1 MNIAGYTRF
10 LSGLVVAAVFAAAAG
25 PLLANDNEYTD
36 PKNFAQWTVM
46 GPDGGD
52 ARTVVI
58 DPRDKDRLYIS
69 TLDGQIHTSAD
80 GGKTWRLLVNLEQP
94 QLVIDDLMVDRRDSS
109 VLYAAGH
116 RHKGAGGFFKS
127 TDGGKTWMSSAELAR
142 EPIHAM
148 AQSEADPDQLFVG
161 TTGGVW
167 RSLDSGD
174 TWSRISSESMPI
186 NVNSLA
192 VDPKNPTTIYAGT
205 WWRPYKSTD
214 DGKSW
219 RLIKDGMI
227 DDSDVFA
234 ITINDRNHDHIVA
247 SACSGIYQSFNG
259 GEKWTKVQGIP
270 STSRRTRDIL
280 QHPTKP
286 GTLYA
291 ATTAGFWMST
301 NGGRS
306 WTMTTDKNLEINAV
320 AVHPDAP
327 DRVFIATN
335 NHGVMVSEDA
345 GRNFAPTNGNF
356 SSRFVYKVRPDIA
369 IEGRL
374 YAATHNTASSGGYFF
389 ISKDGG
395 KSWTPARGLD
405 PNSIAPFAL
414 LQDRDE
420 PNRMLLGTNHG
431 IYRSLDRGES
441 WILLKPPPA
450 PRTAAQRRA
459 AAAEAKKR
467 AEAGLPE
474 PIPALAQTVRYLAF
488 TEDGL
493 GGIYAGTDN
502 GLYRTYD
509 INNGWEKLPFGEGI
523 NENVF
528 AVHSTPNVPG
538 TIWVGTA
545 TSGVIVSTDEGKT
558 WKKIGEAGGP
568 PQNIPVV
575 AITTDPTRPNLLYA
589 GTTQSLYLSRDGGRT
604 WMRRGG
610 NLPLGKYT
618 SILIDP
624 EDPDKIFVSSSLE
637 TSGGVFYSK
646 DAGLNWERVDSKDMM
661 VPSRR
666 VWAMAF
672 DPSNSGRIFAASHS
686 SGVYRIDRIA
696 EMAERKEEA
705 EAKAAEPV
713 AARALGN

>member
-1 MNIAGYTRF
+1 MKFAGRTRF
-10 LSGLVVAAVFAAAAG
+10 LSVTVLAAFFAAVVT
-25 PLLANDNEYTD
+25 PLVSASANSYRD
-36 PKNFAQWTVM
+36 PKGFAEWTVM

-52 ARTVVI
+52 ARTIVI

-94 QLVIDDLMVDRRDSS
+94 QLVIDDLLVDRRDSN
-109 VLYAAGH
+109 VLYASGH
-116 RHKGAGGFFKS
+116 RHKSPGGFFKS
-127 TDGGKTWMSSAELAR
+127 VDGGKTWKASRELMR

-148 AQSEADPDQLFVG
+148 AQAESDPDQLFVG
-161 TTGGVW
+161 TTEGVW
-167 RSLDSGD
+167 RSLDSGESW
-174 TWSRISSESMPI
+174 TKISSESMPI

-192 VDPKNPTTIYAGT
+192 VDPKDTKTIYAGT
-205 WWRPYKSTD
+205 WYRPYKSTD

-234 ITINDRNHDHIVA
+234 ITINERNHSHIVA

-259 GEKWTKVQGIP
+259 GLNWTKFEGIP

-280 QHPTKP
+280 QHPTKQ

-291 ATTAGFWMST
+291 ATTAGFWMSS
-301 NGGRS
+301 NGGRN

-320 AVHPDAP
+320 AVHRDAP

-335 NHGVMVSEDA
+335 NHGVMVSNDG
-345 GRNFAPTNGNF
+345 GRNFEQTNANF
-356 SSRFVYKVRPDIA
+356 TSRFVYSITPDVAIA
-369 IEGRL
+369 GRL
-374 YAATHNTASSGGYFF
+374 YATTHNTASSGGYLFL
-389 ISKDGG
+389 SNDSGR
-395 KSWTPARGLD
+395 SWTAARGLD
-405 PNSIAPFAL
+405 ANSVAPFAI
-414 LQDRDE
+414 LQDRTE
-420 PNRMLLGTNHG
+420 PNRMFMGTNHG

-441 WILLKPPPA
+441 WILIKPPPA
-450 PRTAAQRRA
+450 PRTVAQRRA

-467 AEAGLPE
+467 ADQGLPE
-474 PIPALAQTVRYLAF
+474 PIHALTQTVKFLAF
-488 TEDGL
+488 TEDDL
-493 GGIYAGTDN
+493 GGIYAGTDT

-509 INNGWEKLPFGEGI
+509 INNGWEKLSFGDGI

-528 AVHSTPNVPG
+528 AIHSTPNVPG

-545 TSGVIVSTDEGKT
+545 TSGVIVSNDDGKS

-575 AITTDPTRPNLLYA
+575 SITTDPSRPNLIYV

-637 TSGGVFYSK
+637 SSGGVFFSK
-646 DAGLNWERVDSKDMM
+646 DAGLQWERVDSLQMR

-672 DPSNSGRIFAASHS
+672 DPADSTRIFAASHS

-696 EMAERKEEA
+696 ERAEA
-705 EAKAAEPV
+705 EAGGTAQPV
-713 AARALGN
+713 AARATGN

>member
-1 MNIAGYTRF
+1 
-10 LSGLVVAAVFAAAAG
+10 
-25 PLLANDNEYTD
+25 
-36 PKNFAQWTVM
+36 AQWTVM

-127 TDGGKTWMSSAELAR
+127 TDGGKTWKSSAELAR

-148 AQSEADPDQLFVG
+148 AQSEADPDQPFVG

-167 RSLDSGD
+167 RSLGSGD
-174 TWSRISSESMPI
+174 PWSRISSESMPI

-192 VDPKNPTTIYAGT
+192 VDPKNPTTIYTGT

-247 SACSGIYQSFNG
+247 SACSGMYQSFNG
-259 GEKWTKVQGIP
+259 GEKWTKIQGIP

-395 KSWTPARGLD
+395 K
-405 PNSIAPFAL
+405 
-414 LQDRDE
+414 
-420 PNRMLLGTNHG
+420 
-431 IYRSLDRGES
+431 
-441 WILLKPPPA
+441 
-450 PRTAAQRRA
+450 
-459 AAAEAKKR
+459 
-467 AEAGLPE
+467 
-474 PIPALAQTVRYLAF
+474 
-488 TEDGL
+488 
-493 GGIYAGTDN
+493 
-502 GLYRTYD
+502 
-509 INNGWEKLPFGEGI
+509 
-523 NENVF
+523 
-528 AVHSTPNVPG
+528 
-538 TIWVGTA
+538 
-545 TSGVIVSTDEGKT
+545 T
-558 WKKIGEAGGP
+558 W
-568 PQNIPVV
+568 
-575 AITTDPTRPNLLYA
+575 
-589 GTTQSLYLSRDGGRT
+589 
-604 WMRRGG
+604 
-610 NLPLGKYT
+610 
-618 SILIDP
+618 
-624 EDPDKIFVSSSLE
+624 
-637 TSGGVFYSK
+637 
-646 DAGLNWERVDSKDMM
+646 
-661 VPSRR
+661 
-666 VWAMAF
+666 
-672 DPSNSGRIFAASHS
+672 
-686 SGVYRIDRIA
+686 
-696 EMAERKEEA
+696 
-705 EAKAAEPV
+705 
-713 AARALGN
+713 